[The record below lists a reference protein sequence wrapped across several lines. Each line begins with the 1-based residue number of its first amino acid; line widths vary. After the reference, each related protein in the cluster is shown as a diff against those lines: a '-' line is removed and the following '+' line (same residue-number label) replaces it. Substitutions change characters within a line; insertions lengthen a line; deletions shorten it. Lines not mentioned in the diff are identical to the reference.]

1 MIFYLSK
8 KHHQYTM
15 RMRLRDLAMP
25 LPWRE
30 ELLRRLRLLSYEEAF
45 RLKALPVGSYIFT
58 DLDRLNPE
66 QTERAAILWDALRS
80 SGHGLKVLNHPVLSM
95 RRFELLRQL
104 RERGIND
111 FDVCRLTDRRP
122 LRFPVFIRSENDH
135 LGSLTALLHS
145 PGELD
150 AAIEKLAADGM
161 NRDDKIIVEYRD
173 VAEARGLYHRYGAY
187 IVGARIF
194 AGNLFFSRDWM
205 VKRRQPEFAHG
216 EFLAADDQYVAT
228 NPHEAM
234 LRPIFALARIE
245 YGRMDYAM
253 MDGRIQVFE
262 INTNPIAPIVEELLP
277 AARELDCP
285 TSQARRIPVR
295 RRFEAPW
302 EERVSWA
309 FRVASAVHVLLR
321 ACRLLALEPRVQSV
335 LRSIKRGLVKAP
347 RAGKPTDHHGTAA
360 SR

>member
-1 MIFYLSK
+1 MIFYLSR

-25 LPWRE
+25 VPWRE

-80 SGHGLKVLNHPVLSM
+80 SGGDLTILNHPVRSM

-111 FDVCRLTDRRP
+111 FDACRLTDRRP
-122 LRFPVFIRSENDH
+122 LRFPVFIRCEHDH
-135 LGSLTALLHS
+135 LGSLTPLLRS
-145 PGELD
+145 PGELE
-150 AAIEKLAADGM
+150 AAIERLAADGRS
-161 NRDDKIIVEYRD
+161 RDDKIIVEYLD
-173 VAEARGLYHRYGAY
+173 VADARGLHHRYGAY
-187 IVGARIF
+187 VIGRRIF

-205 VKRRQPEFAHG
+205 VKRRLPEFAHG
-216 EFLAADDQYVAT
+216 EFQAADDEYVAT

-234 LRPIFALARIE
+234 LRPIFALARVD
-245 YGRMDYAM
+245 YGRMDYAVV
-253 MDGRIQVFE
+253 DGRVQVFE
-262 INTNPIAPIVEELLP
+262 INTNPMAPIAPELLA

-285 TSQARRIPVR
+285 ARGGGRIPVR
-295 RRFEAPW
+295 RRFEPPW
-302 EERVSWA
+302 EERVNWA
-309 FRVASAVHVLLR
+309 FHMAGAVHALLR
-321 ACRLLALEPRVQSV
+321 ACGLLALEPRAQAV
-335 LRSIKRGLVKAP
+335 LRSLKRRL
-347 RAGKPTDHHGTAA
+347 GKMTRPGKRTDHHGPAA
-360 SR
+360 SP

>member
-45 RLKALPVGSYIFT
+45 RLKTLPVGSYIFT

-66 QTERAAILWDALRS
+66 QTERAAILWYALRS
-80 SGHGLKVLNHPVLSM
+80 SGHDLTILNHPVLSM
-95 RRFELLRQL
+95 RRLELLRQL

-111 FDVCRLTDRRP
+111 FDACRLTDRRP
-122 LRFPVFIRSENDH
+122 LRFPVFIRCEHEH
-135 LGSLTALLHS
+135 LGSLTPLLRS

-150 AAIEKLAADGM
+150 AAIEKLGADGTS
-161 NRDDKIIVEYRD
+161 RDDKIIVEYLD
-173 VAEARGLYHRYGAY
+173 VADARGIYHRYGAY

-205 VKRRQPEFAHG
+205 VRRRLPEFAHG
-216 EFLAADDQYVAT
+216 EFQAAGDEYVAT
-228 NPHEAM
+228 NPHETM
-234 LRPIFALARIE
+234 VRPIFALARIE
-245 YGRMDYAM
+245 YGRMDYAVV
-253 MDGRIQVFE
+253 DGRIQVFE
-262 INTNPIAPIVEELLP
+262 INTNPMAPIVQELLR

-285 TSQARRIPVR
+285 TSRVVRIPVR
-295 RRFEAPW
+295 RRFEPPW
-302 EERVSWA
+302 EERVNWA
-309 FRVASAVHVLLR
+309 FRVSGAVHALLR
-321 ACRLLALEPRVQSV
+321 ACRLLALEPGVQSV
-335 LRSIKRGLVKAP
+335 LRSIKRGLVKAA
-347 RAGKPTDHHGTAA
+347 RAGKPADHHGTAA

>member
-15 RMRLRDLAMP
+15 RPRLRDLAMP
-25 LPWRE
+25 LPLRE

-45 RLKALPVGSYIFT
+45 RLDALPVGSYVFT

-80 SGHGLKVLNHPVLSM
+80 SGHGLELLNHPVRSM
-95 RRFELLRQL
+95 RRYELLRQL

-122 LRFPVFIRSENDH
+122 LRFPVFIRSENEH
-135 LGSLTALLHS
+135 LGSVTPLLRS
-145 PGELD
+145 PGELE

-161 NRDDKIIVEYRD
+161 SREDKIIVEYRD
-173 VAEARGLYHRYGAY
+173 VADARGLHHRYGAY
-187 IVGARIF
+187 IIGTRIF

-205 VKRRQPEFAHG
+205 VKRLQPEFAHG
-216 EFLAADDQYVAT
+216 EFLAAEDQYVRT
-228 NPHEAM
+228 NPHEGM
-234 LRPIFALARIE
+234 LRPIFTLARIE

-253 MDGRIQVFE
+253 VDGRVQVFE

-277 AARELDCP
+277 ALRELDYSP
-285 TSQARRIPVR
+285 RRAVRIPLR
-295 RRFEAPW
+295 RRFEPPW

-321 ACRLLALEPRVQSV
+321 TCRLLALEPGAQSI

-347 RAGKPTDHHGTAA
+347 RSRKPTDGRGTVA

>member
-15 RMRLRDLAMP
+15 RERLRDLAMP
-25 LPWRE
+25 VPWRE

-66 QTERAAILWDALRS
+66 QTERAAILWDTLRS
-80 SGHGLKVLNHPVLSM
+80 SGHGLKILNHPVRSM

-111 FDVCRLTDRRP
+111 FDACRLTDRRP
-122 LRFPVFIRSENDH
+122 VRFPVFIRSETEH
-135 LGSLTALLHS
+135 LGSLTPLLRS
-145 PGELD
+145 PEELE
-150 AAIEKLAADGM
+150 AAIEKLAADGKS
-161 NRDDKIIVEYRD
+161 RDDKIIVEYLD
-173 VAEARGLYHRYGAY
+173 VADARGLYHRYGAY
-187 IVGARIF
+187 MIGARIF

-205 VKRRQPEFAHG
+205 VKRREPEFAHG
-216 EFLAADDQYVAT
+216 EFLAADDRYVAA

-234 LRPIFALARIE
+234 LRPIFALARVE
-245 YGRMDYAM
+245 YGRLDYAM
-253 MDGRIQVFE
+253 VNGRMQVFE
-262 INTNPIAPIVEELLP
+262 VNTNPTAPIVEELLP
-277 AARELDCP
+277 AACELDYT
-285 TSQARRIPVR
+285 TSRKVRIPVR
-295 RRFEAPW
+295 RRFEPPW
-302 EERVSWA
+302 EERVNWA
-309 FRVASAVHVLLR
+309 FRMASAVHALLR
-321 ACRLLALEPRVQSV
+321 ACRLLALEPRVQSA

-347 RAGKPTDHHGTAA
+347 RAEKPTDHHGTAA